1 MNKPITKKDGLYK
14 EALTWMSYRYAIGMT
29 DYVGRKGYSELE
41 RYRQFM
47 DIAFGS
53 EEFRALVNA
62 FCDFLKRKK
71 IKDVITLKENYLE
84 QDLIWLSKNYA
95 MGRHSYAAAHWQD
108 IVRYSQDVLTE
119 AQKKHNALDIR
130 REIAMHLQF
139 QNFNFCIPHYM
150 EETHSPMDLFL
161 TFITE
166 SDIDTVEKLLQ
177 YKRIEVVINNDS
189 HIEYATSLRDDDDKK
204 DTHFWPMMSIDDYLG
219 WDALASFFYPPCHK
233 VCRTLF
239 NDQEELIPYFD
250 AWQYDYSGEGTLKYK
265 KVKRP
270 LDKFRIEPWA
280 AWSINE
286 EYIVEDNINESNR
299 KE

>member
-1 MNKPITKKDGLYK
+1 MNKPVTKKDGLYK
-14 EALTWMSYRYAIGMT
+14 EALAWMSYRYAMGMT
-29 DYVGRKGYSELE
+29 DYVSRKGYSELE

-47 DIAFGS
+47 DIEFGS
-53 EEFRALVNA
+53 YEFRALVNA
-62 FCDFLKRKK
+62 FCAFLKRKK
-71 IKDVITLKENYLE
+71 IKDVITLKETYLE

-139 QNFNFCIPHYM
+139 QDFNFCIPHYLK
-150 EETHSPMDLFL
+150 EIHSPMDLFL

-166 SDIDTVEKLLQ
+166 NSIETVEKLLQ
-177 YKRIEVVINNDS
+177 YERIEVFVSNEG
-189 HIEYATSLRDDDDKK
+189 HIEY
-204 DTHFWPMMSIDDYLG
+204 
-219 WDALASFFYPPCHK
+219 ALASFFYTPCHK
-233 VCRTLF
+233 VCRTHF
-239 NDQEELIPYFD
+239 NGKEELIPYFD
-250 AWQYDYSGEGTLKYK
+250 TWQYDYSSEGKLKYK

-286 EYIVEDNINESNR
+286 ECIVEDNIENYNR

>member
-1 MNKPITKKDGLYK
+1 MNKPVTKKDGLYK
-14 EALTWMSYRYAIGMT
+14 EALAWMSYRYAMGMT
-29 DYVGRKGYSELE
+29 DYVSRKGYSELE

-47 DIAFGS
+47 DIEFGS
-53 EEFRALVNA
+53 YEFRALVNA
-62 FCDFLKRKK
+62 FCAFLKRKK
-71 IKDVITLKENYLE
+71 IKDVITLKETYLE

-130 REIAMHLQF
+130 REIALHLQF
-139 QNFNFCIPHYM
+139 QDFNFCIPHYLK
-150 EETHSPMDLFL
+150 EIHSPMDLFL

-166 SDIDTVEKLLQ
+166 NSIETVEKLLQ
-177 YKRIEVVINNDS
+177 Y
-189 HIEYATSLRDDDDKK
+189 
-204 DTHFWPMMSIDDYLG
+204 DYF
-219 WDALASFFYPPCHK
+219 S
-233 VCRTLF
+233 
-239 NDQEELIPYFD
+239 
-250 AWQYDYSGEGTLKYK
+250 EGKLKYK

-286 EYIVEDNINESNR
+286 ECIVEDNIENYNR

>member
-1 MNKPITKKDGLYK
+1 MPVMLLNILSGQYIGVSK
-14 EALTWMSYRYAIGMT
+14 E
-29 DYVGRKGYSELE
+29 K
-41 RYRQFM
+41 
-47 DIAFGS
+47 
-53 EEFRALVNA
+53 
-62 FCDFLKRKK
+62 
-71 IKDVITLKENYLE
+71 
-84 QDLIWLSKNYA
+84 
-95 MGRHSYAAAHWQD
+95 
-108 IVRYSQDVLTE
+108 
-119 AQKKHNALDIR
+119 
-130 REIAMHLQF
+130 

-177 YKRIEVVINNDS
+177 YKRIEVVTNNDG
-189 HIEYATSLRDDDDKK
+189 HIEYATTLRDDDDKK
-204 DTHFWPMMSIDDYLG
+204 DIHFWPMMSIDDYLG
-219 WDALASFFYPPCHK
+219 WDALASFSYPPCHK
-233 VCRTLF
+233 VCRTHF
-239 NDQEELIPYFD
+239 NGKEELIPYFD
-250 AWQYDYSGEGTLKYK
+250 IWQYDYSSEGTLKYK

>member
-1 MNKPITKKDGLYK
+1 
-14 EALTWMSYRYAIGMT
+14 MSYRYAMGMT
-29 DYVGRKGYSELE
+29 DYVSRKGYSELE

-47 DIAFGS
+47 DIEFGS
-53 EEFRALVNA
+53 YEFRALENA
-62 FCDFLKRKK
+62 FCAFLKRKK
-71 IKDVITLKENYLE
+71 IKDVITLKETYLE

-139 QNFNFCIPHYM
+139 QDFNFCIPHYLK
-150 EETHSPMDLFL
+150 EIHSPMDLFL

-166 SDIDTVEKLLQ
+166 NSIETVEKLLQ
-177 YKRIEVVINNDS
+177 Y
-189 HIEYATSLRDDDDKK
+189 
-204 DTHFWPMMSIDDYLG
+204 DYF
-219 WDALASFFYPPCHK
+219 S
-233 VCRTLF
+233 
-239 NDQEELIPYFD
+239 
-250 AWQYDYSGEGTLKYK
+250 EGKLKYK

-286 EYIVEDNINESNR
+286 ECIVEDNIENYNR

>member
-1 MNKPITKKDGLYK
+1 MNKQVTKKDGLYK
-14 EALTWMSYRYAIGMT
+14 EALAWMSYRYAMGMT
-29 DYVGRKGYSELE
+29 DYVSRKGYSELE

-47 DIAFGS
+47 DIEFGS
-53 EEFRALVNA
+53 YEFRALVNA
-62 FCDFLKRKK
+62 FCAFLKRKK
-71 IKDVITLKENYLE
+71 IKDVITLKETYLE

-139 QNFNFCIPHYM
+139 QDFNFCIPHYLK
-150 EETHSPMDLFL
+150 EIHSPMDLFL

-166 SDIDTVEKLLQ
+166 NSIETVEKLLQ
-177 YKRIEVVINNDS
+177 Y
-189 HIEYATSLRDDDDKK
+189 
-204 DTHFWPMMSIDDYLG
+204 DYF
-219 WDALASFFYPPCHK
+219 S
-233 VCRTLF
+233 
-239 NDQEELIPYFD
+239 
-250 AWQYDYSGEGTLKYK
+250 EGKLKYK

-286 EYIVEDNINESNR
+286 ECIVEDNIENYNR

>member
-1 MNKPITKKDGLYK
+1 MKKKRRNPIHAYKHLLAKDYDWDYGYLIALEKKKLQRMHDYFKISDIAEDNKYTTRDLGICLKLIDIFMENDGVHNTL
-14 EALTWMSYRYAIGMT
+14 
-29 DYVGRKGYSELE
+29 LE
-41 RYRQFM
+41 RAYSGTRIQF
-47 DIAFGS
+47 
-53 EEFRALVNA
+53 
-62 FCDFLKRKK
+62 RKL
-71 IKDVITLKENYLE
+71 D
-84 QDLIWLSKNYA
+84 DGNYA

-139 QNFNFCIPHYM
+139 QDFNFCIPHYLK
-150 EETHSPMDLFL
+150 EIHSPMDLFL

-166 SDIDTVEKLLQ
+166 NSIETVEKLLQ
-177 YKRIEVVINNDS
+177 YERIEVFVSNEG
-189 HIEYATSLRDDDDKK
+189 HIEY
-204 DTHFWPMMSIDDYLG
+204 
-219 WDALASFFYPPCHK
+219 ALASFFYTPCHK
-233 VCRTLF
+233 VCRTHF
-239 NDQEELIPYFD
+239 NGKEELIPYFD
-250 AWQYDYSGEGTLKYK
+250 TWQYDYSSEGKLKYK

-286 EYIVEDNINESNR
+286 ECIVEDNIENYNR